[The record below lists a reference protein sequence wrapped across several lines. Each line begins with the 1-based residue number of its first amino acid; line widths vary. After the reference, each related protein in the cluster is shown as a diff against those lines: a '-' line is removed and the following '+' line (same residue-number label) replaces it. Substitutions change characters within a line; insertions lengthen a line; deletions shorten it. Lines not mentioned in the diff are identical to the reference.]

1 MNQEHSESVSV
12 TMIWASDGWC
22 YVPQL
27 KMRCKFRTDNSI
39 QEPWDGVIAMP
50 EHVEETTWSSFQ
62 SKFSTTDTQKK
73 RLSRPRK
80 PQPPQQP

>member
-1 MNQEHSESVSV
+1 MQIV

-27 KMRCKFRTDNSI
+27 KLRCKFKTDNSI
-39 QEPWDGVIAMP
+39 QESWDGVIAMP

-62 SKFSTTDTQKK
+62 SKFSTPDTQKK
-73 RLSRPRK
+73 RPSRLKK
-80 PQPPQQP
+80 PQPPQQS